1 MAQWAQSHPEINFL
15 GVERL
20 LGRLKKLDRKGLRLG
35 LKNLRVIRLEAS
47 YLLQYLI
54 PPRSLSAIHV
64 YFPDPWPKRKHRD
77 RRLICEAFTHHAEKA
92 LIPGGHVWLRT
103 DNLDYFQQMVESFK
117 AHPRFTEIPTPEDLA
132 AVTTDFE
139 RMFNAQGI
147 PTQRAGYRL
156 PLQ

>member
-1 MAQWAQSHPEINFL
+1 MAQWAQAHPEVNFL
-15 GVERL
+15 AVERL

-47 YLLQYLI
+47 YLLQYLV

-77 RRLICEAFTHHAEKA
+77 RRLICEAFTHHAAKA
-92 LIPGGHVWLRT
+92 LVPGGHVWLRT
-103 DNLDYFQQMVESFK
+103 DNVDYFQQMVESFK
-117 AHPRFTEIPTPEDLA
+117 TNSRFSEVPTPEDLA

-139 RMFNAQGI
+139 RFFNGQGI

-156 PLQ
+156 A